1 MFLRDLQG
9 RVDGEAARAADQESL
24 LGREPASGEEAV
36 AVGDGHV
43 AVDDARVEGLRPE
56 VLADPLDEV
65 GMHLVVGVD
74 AADRVG
80 PDHLEVRVLLAQ
92 ISRDAG
98 DRAAGADAAH
108 EVGDP
113 AARLAPQL
121 GPRGQ
126 VVRLRVGGV
135 RVLVRLERSGDLL
148 GQPVRDAVVGLRRV
162 WAHVRGSDDD
172 LGAVGAQQVDLLLR
186 HLVRHHGDHA
196 VALQAGGDREPGAG
210 VAGGRLDDRAART
223 QPAVPLG
230 GLHQP
235 HRDAVLDRAPGI
247 ELLELGDELRSH
259 AGADPAQ
266 PHQRRLADRV
276 EDRVLDVRSAA
287 CRGRAHALTI
297 GNWPRSSGRPREV
310 R

>member
-1 MFLRDLQG
+1 
-9 RVDGEAARAADQESL
+9 
-24 LGREPASGEEAV
+24 
-36 AVGDGHV
+36 
-43 AVDDARVEGLRPE
+43 
-56 VLADPLDEV
+56 
-65 GMHLVVGVD
+65 MHLVVGVD

-80 PDHLEVRVLLAQ
+80 ADHLEVRVLLAQ

-121 GPRGQ
+121 GPGGQ

-162 WAHVRGSDDD
+162 RAHVRGSDHD

-196 VALQAGGDREPGAG
+196 VALQAGGDREPRAG
-210 VAGGRLDDRAART
+210 VAGRRLDDRAAGT

-235 HRDAVLDRAPGI
+235 HRDAVLDRAPGV
-247 ELLELGDELRSH
+247 EQLELGDELRSH

-276 EDRVLDVRSAA
+276 KDRVLDVRGAA
-287 CRGRAHALTI
+287 CRGRAHGVTI
-297 GNWPRSSGRPREV
+297 GNWPRSSGRPR
-310 R
+310 RGPLADR